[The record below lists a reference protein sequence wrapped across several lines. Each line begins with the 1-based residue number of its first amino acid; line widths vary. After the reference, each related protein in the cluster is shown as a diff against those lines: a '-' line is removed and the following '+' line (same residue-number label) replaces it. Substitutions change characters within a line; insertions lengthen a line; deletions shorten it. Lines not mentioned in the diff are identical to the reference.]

1 VRPNIERM
9 NTLVLDIKIKIAIT
23 LFNENPFIN
32 EDMKCDV
39 CFKIWLID
47 DEFRKWFND
56 GGHDYIADEATVIIN
71 NFYDEHHHKIIYCLL
86 GYRHRNHI
94 DDLPTIICNKDTSFG
109 SLSCKDCAI
118 RPNEK
123 RKWMKRDNYHR
134 DNDLPAKI
142 YPYRMEWYKNN
153 QLDRDGDKPAIMR
166 TDDLS
171 EEYFTEGTWNRG
183 GDKPAIILKNKMK
196 WAINGYVHREN
207 DKPAVVYHN
216 GTQKWLKYGRLHRGG
231 DRPAIIRADG
241 SMEWWVNGNLI
252 IFIIVPI

>member
-1 VRPNIERM
+1 MNNIEKM
-9 NTLVLDIKIKIAIT
+9 NALVLDIKIKISIA
-23 LFNENPFIN
+23 LFDEDPFIS

-47 DEFRKWFND
+47 DEFCKWFNE
-56 GGHDYIADEATVIIN
+56 GGHDYIANEATVIIN
-71 NFYDEHHHKIIYCLL
+71 NFYNGHHHHKITYCLL

-94 DDLPTIICNKDTSFG
+94 DDLPTIICNKDT
-109 SLSCKDCAI
+109 C
-118 RPNEK
+118 NEK
-123 RKWMKRDNYHR
+123 KKWIKRDNYHR
-134 DNDLPAKI
+134 VNDLPAKI

-153 QLDRDGDKPAIMR
+153 QLDRDCDKPAIVR

-171 EEYFTEGTWNRG
+171 EEYFTEGTWNRV

-207 DKPAVVYHN
+207 DKPAVVYNN
-216 GTQKWLKYGRLHRGG
+216 GTQKWFKYGRLHRGG

-241 SMEWWVNGNLI
+241 SMEWWVNGN
-252 IFIIVPI
+252 FIKSVDVILVPI